1 MTMLFLRH
9 FGVVRGG
16 GSAVLIVAL
25 VAGASLARL
34 PARAGAQ
41 AQQPVTAATT
51 PPKKPKIVCKD
62 IDPPTGSHVG
72 GTTVCRPEADWSAD
86 ERQTQR
92 EADAE
97 IDRERALQAYDQNK
111 NPFSGP
117 APK

>member
-1 MTMLFLRH
+1 MTMLFLRR
-9 FGVVRGG
+9 FRAVRG
-16 GSAVLIVAL
+16 VLIVAL
-25 VAGASLARL
+25 IAGAGLAL

-41 AQQPVTAATT
+41 AQPPVTAVTP

-72 GTTVCRPEADWSAD
+72 GTTVCRPEAAWSAD
-86 ERQTQR
+86 ESQAQR

-97 IDRERALQAYDQNK
+97 VDRERALRAYDQNK